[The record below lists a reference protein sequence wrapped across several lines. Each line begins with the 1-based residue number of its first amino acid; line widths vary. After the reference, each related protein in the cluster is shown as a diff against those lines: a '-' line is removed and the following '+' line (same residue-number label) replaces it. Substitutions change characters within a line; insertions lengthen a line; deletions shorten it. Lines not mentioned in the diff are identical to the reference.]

1 MPVQMFSLQLNRF
14 RMTQNARIALYTA
27 SVFLLF
33 SLTVSCQKKS
43 SPSSTM
49 RTRDNISNGSGA
61 YATGKYR
68 NLFLENGH
76 SQKEITEK
84 IEKTYRLFFHGDSA
98 KEAICFPAVGN
109 SNGPMIYVSDILHKD
124 IRSEG
129 ISYGMMIA
137 VQMDKKAD
145 FDAIWN
151 WAMTYMYVSSPEH
164 PSEGYFSWSLKTD
177 GTPNSETPA
186 PDGEEY
192 MVMSLYFASGR
203 WGNGTGI
210 YDYKAWADRI
220 LSTIRHHPSKTGPTK
235 FGQRTVHAMVN
246 EDHKMI
252 RFVPNYGRVDFTD
265 PSYHLPA
272 FYELWAKWG
281 PEADRSF
288 WAAAAD
294 TSRNFFQRVT
304 NQKTGL
310 APDYANFDATPYST
324 QFNQRS
330 GNFSFDA
337 RRTQMNWAVDW
348 SWWQKDPR
356 EQELSNRIQS
366 FFASEG
372 INNYG
377 TEYSLDGKVIN
388 KGHAKGLVATNA
400 VVSLASTHGLAR
412 DFTEALWNTPI
423 PLAFN
428 ERYYDGLLYLMGMLH
443 CSGEFRIWEPKK

>member
-1 MPVQMFSLQLNRF
+1 MKNTCSINHKPSMKSQTIRF
-14 RMTQNARIALYTA
+14 LFLPAL
-27 SVFLLF
+27 LLF
-33 SLTVSCQKKS
+33 SFSFILSAQKRQSMPETIMKSTVKQE
-43 SPSSTM
+43 
-49 RTRDNISNGSGA
+49 NGSGA
-61 YATGKYR
+61 FATGKYR

-76 SQKEITEK
+76 SQKEISKK
-84 IEKTYRLFFHGDSA
+84 IEVVYQQFFHGDSA
-98 KEAICFPAVGN
+98 SQTVCFPAGRN
-109 SNGPMIYVSDILHKD
+109 ANGPMMYVSDVLHHD

-137 VQMDKKAD
+137 VQMNKKAD

-151 WAMTYMYVSSPEH
+151 WAMTYMYVCSTEH

-192 MVMSLYFASGR
+192 MTMALYFAAGR

-210 YDYKAWADRI
+210 YDYQAWADKI
-220 LSTIRHHPSKTGPTK
+220 LTAIRHHPGKTGPTK
-235 FGQRTVHAMVN
+235 FGPRTVQSMVN
-246 EDHKMI
+246 EEHKMI
-252 RFVPNYGRVDFTD
+252 RFVPNVGRVDFTD

-281 PEADRSF
+281 PDADRSF

-294 TSRNFFQRVT
+294 SSRNFFQRVT
-304 NQKTGL
+304 NPKTGL

-324 QFNQRS
+324 PYNQRS

-348 SWWQKDPR
+348 SWWKKDAR
-356 EQELSNRIQS
+356 EQALSNKLQS

-372 INNYG
+372 IDTYG
-377 TEYSLDGKVIN
+377 TEYSLDGKNLN

-400 VVSLASTHGLAR
+400 VVSLAANHAIAK
-412 DFTEALWNTPI
+412 DFTEALWNSPV
-423 PLAFN
+423 PSSFN
-428 ERYYDGLLYLMGMLH
+428 ERYYDGLLYLMGLLH
-443 CSGEFRIWEPKK
+443 CSGEFRIWTPKK